1 MYKKILVP
9 IDGSEQSTYTLQEAI
24 KLASELG
31 GGVQIT
37 VLHVTLPIALN
48 ELTVCLDIDQLRADS
63 GRAIVAAAEPLFA
76 DAPFPHDSVFLDGD
90 PAHLICSKAQ
100 SENYDLIVIGNRG
113 HGLFR
118 ELLLGSVSHK
128 VVQHAH
134 CPVLVVRR

>member
-9 IDGSEQSTYTLQEAI
+9 IDGSEQSIYTLQEAI
-24 KLASELG
+24 KLASEWGKDVHL
-31 GGVQIT
+31 T
-37 VLHVTLPIALN
+37 VFHATLPITMS
-48 ELTVCLDIDQLRADS
+48 ELTLCTDIDQLRAET
-63 GRAIVAAAEPLFA
+63 GQAIVAAAEPLLA
-76 DAPFPHDSVFLDGD
+76 GVPFSHDSVYQDGD
-90 PAHLICSKAQ
+90 PAHLICTKAQ
-100 SENYDLIVIGNRG
+100 SEGYDLIVIGSRG